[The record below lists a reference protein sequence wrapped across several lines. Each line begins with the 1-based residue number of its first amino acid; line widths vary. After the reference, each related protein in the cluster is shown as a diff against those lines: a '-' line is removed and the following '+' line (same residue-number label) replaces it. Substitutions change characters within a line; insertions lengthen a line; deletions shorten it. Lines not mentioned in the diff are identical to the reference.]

1 VTVTELTHPDL
12 AHQDWR
18 LVRWELFI
26 ISDVRDVRPSTRAD
40 TVLVV
45 HRGAAP
51 VEKWLA
57 VLAAAGMLAER
68 SVPDP
73 AA

>member
-12 AHQDWR
+12 AQQDWR

-26 ISDVRDVRPSTRAD
+26 VPDVRDVSPSAWAD
-40 TVLVV
+40 TLMIE
-45 HRGAAP
+45 HRGAARP
-51 VEKWLA
+51 DAWLA
-57 VLAAAGMLAER
+57 VLAAAGMVGEY
-68 SVPDP
+68 PMPEP